1 MAKHGKKE
9 KREKER
15 ILNAVG
21 KPLRIMRRHK
31 QLVQEEMSGKV
42 GSRAKAMRDKKY
54 SESYIDSGHITK
66 TKSFKALADVMMPN
80 DYLLKRNKW
89 LTDHR
94 HWGAVS
100 SGLDK
105 IYKAKHIYSNGVEIH
120 TKYTGVSRE
129 ELERIIA
136 GRIGGSGRGNR
147 GAGKTG

>member
-9 KREKER
+9 KGKKEG
-15 ILNAVG
+15 IL
-21 KPLRIMRRHK
+21 KPRIMKRHK
-31 QLVQEEMSGKV
+31 SVLQDEMSGNV
-42 GSRAKAMRDKKY
+42 RTRADAMRKQGY
-54 SESYIDSGHITK
+54 SENYIDTGGVTR